1 MGRWK
6 EKKRERAKNINQS
19 WSLGELAHETQSN
32 TQAQRETGEIEGLF
46 QSHGIS
52 WATLWGD
59 WTLVS

>member
-1 MGRWK
+1 MER
-6 EKKRERAKNINQS
+6 EKGERAKNINQS